1 MANGNSWDFSLSQTK
16 VKELPDIS
24 PELREQLLTSQHGI
38 PEEVIGL
45 ADEYWGTGDL
55 LRYNP
60 ELAAD
65 AIDQGRK
72 RSSWTVDQEARD
84 AAAKIP
90 LGQRGD
96 HFLDN
101 FDQEAF
107 LEQFAWPESRL
118 GGGRN
123 LGGQIRKVV
132 PTIVAGVSD
141 GVKRSLIDLANFQ
154 EMSGT
159 LSAEAGLARRQ
170 ILRSRMSDPDNLND
184 DGLALE
190 TIGTAAEIGGGM
202 LPAFAAGVKR
212 ALGISPAVGI
222 AADKLVA
229 PKKLG
234 APKVGKAAAAA
245 AVVGFGSGFLERST
259 KEQMGSIYGYLR
271 DSTLEIYR
279 HRETGEILS
288 YSEYHRLKRTN
299 PAYTRAG
306 GYEDYIETIPMP
318 LNIAKSVAM
327 AGGAISGL
335 LELMQVGLAG
345 TKIAPEW
352 IKKIFPTKKVAQL
365 FAKKTINR
373 MIEDGSLLRFARA
386 KAGEGIVLGSQ
397 ETGVEVLQDMVFTLS
412 TRVAGDLA
420 EEATD
425 ANVPRD
431 QREALGAA
439 LVNGL
444 VATVTEAGPAV
455 MLLSVTGVGGAGA
468 VQYAGGRHRAKVADT
483 KALNQADGSTAA
495 YFNQPYGE
503 DVPVGEINLPDEISD
518 TDRVKAKTILNEVR
532 NNTTPTKLDP
542 LDVHVRDDGSLFVE
556 DPLSAAIVAVANDA
570 GLKTVRIARIDSAR
584 GPKNG
589 VPPSEEYSDSVVAA
603 QIANQFPDLSVEEV
617 RARMEILQLA
627 AIHENT
633 DVDTW
638 VTEHFQDGQLFQTE
652 GLTTLDEAISESGV
666 IPGRETPTTEDAV
679 VTEEQGTAPLLGER
693 QSKAIGRTLDMLRFN
708 WQAGEWK
715 TVSEW
720 LEASGLENVVDAEE
734 LSLKLNADGSV
745 PVDAY
750 AFALRSYLE
759 EGPSLPKEVAPAGVA
774 AATGETA
781 VPDPDIDE
789 MSDEAFAAIQTQ
801 KMRAVDG
808 LRESIGS
815 TMSSKT
821 YLAGVE
827 ADAASAADEFQEQA
841 AKNVAADLY
850 DVTEGADRTVAEHA
864 VLIDPLIEEERMRL
878 ISEDDAVIA
887 SNNATLMKQAEE
899 ERREAAMEADLEPGE
914 AAVPEIAGVEDPQI
928 ADPDIIVS
936 EEGEVARVDL
946 IQAFDTRISTR
957 VLPVIYQD
965 AEHRYYIL
973 SGLAKYNAA
982 LSARHQ
988 FVKGTILRADAGVTI
1003 EQAKAFATERARR
1016 FPDVPEST
1024 PVARTEKTERVVI
1037 KSKGEEVGAVRF
1049 DAMGSAMFEAFKS
1062 SDFKSWVHGL
1072 ASVFRRLLP
1081 ARDEA
1086 IAASWAGV
1094 TSFRK
1099 VEGRTEW
1106 NWTPSAEYKFAAG
1119 FEQYLREGRVRIPE
1133 MQPVWDRLSNWTK
1146 TSYVGNSARLS
1157 RRVRNVYED
1166 LLVDKQS
1173 PALKAFRQNIEK
1185 VGQVSDMLFQSPAS
1199 RFTLRLKADEGR
1211 DLREIG
1217 ENEAESAEGGPRT
1230 RVEALDE
1237 SGKVVLV
1244 RKYGGTDPLGSA
1256 VRDISGVPTL
1266 ENPAPIGAS
1275 TFAPFRA
1282 KRTVSGQ
1289 FYGAGPEGDP
1299 TSALSELGTEG
1310 TIYVGGEAVNKDAFI
1325 EEVIDELEEAGPLK
1339 QSGLVNIPTVKSW
1352 RRYPYV
1358 AELMANGV
1366 EGQLFQLLSR
1376 DIDAG
1381 RAAEKGTRFE
1391 TQNLIRQKMLSRG
1404 WTKADI
1410 INLTRDLDKP
1420 VEVKGWKHTRAKP
1433 TWTASELLSLNRHL
1447 RVGQNREVLLR
1458 DGFRDSPRKKPKAS
1472 EAYGEII
1479 KVDADD
1485 IRAIN
1490 KAVSE
1495 LPEHYR
1501 EFGTVIIDEVMDTL
1515 HERMDPVHRKS
1526 RGRSL
1531 GYVPYYWEL
1540 ERKTS
1545 DVKDKAER
1553 AAIEEADDALDY
1565 WRGRGERPGQRLG
1578 LFTGMTKHRTKV
1590 SAPLI
1595 LRPLEFQLMRNIDR
1609 SSMYVGFELP
1619 MKALRELFSDTRA
1632 LDAMDRRMDRASREG
1647 IEKSLSDVARR
1658 WSDGGEIDRLVKHII
1673 RKVSVAQ
1680 LGGSPGVWAKQAL
1693 SIPLYNVYVP
1703 SQYLLAA
1710 TARGVPG
1717 SGQFKDMEERLSAY
1731 DPVFV
1736 ARRGGFDISLQG
1748 ALENSQAG
1756 QVWARQPWGDFFMKG
1771 ISTVDKRA
1779 VVIGSEAAVMQAMN
1793 EFRTGQISTDVK
1805 AATGIRTRAQAME
1818 LGPDGMIVEA
1828 YKYANYVTTRTQPN
1842 FLPEHV
1848 SNFQRDRVGRVFSQ
1862 FSGFT
1867 NMAYNLLARTR
1878 WRHKYDS
1885 TPESASQLRKAWAG
1899 VLVFNTAGII
1909 FIDFLWAVAMGRA
1922 PEPEELP
1929 SWAARK
1935 AITSATGLLYGIRDA
1950 VWWAANPGYGP
1961 MSLPAY
1967 EFFSEPVA
1975 AVYGVVDDLIKDGE
1989 ISERAMSKSAQAFGL
2004 LSGVPAGAYYRI
2016 GKRAYDVVDPLL

>member
-1 MANGNSWDFSLSQTK
+1 MANGNSWDFSFSQTK

-38 PEEVIGL
+38 PEEVIGV
-45 ADEYWGTGDL
+45 ADDYWGTGAL

-90 LGQRGD
+90 LGQQGD

-101 FDQEAF
+101 FDEEAF
-107 LEQFAWPESRL
+107 LDKFKWPEGRL

-123 LGGQIRKVV
+123 LGAQIRKVG
-132 PTIVAGVSD
+132 PTIVDGISD
-141 GVKRSLIDLANFQ
+141 GVKLSKINLSNYE
-154 EMSGT
+154 EMTGS
-159 LSAEAGLARRQ
+159 LSAEDGQARRQ

-190 TIGTAAEIGGGM
+190 TLATASEIGGQ
-202 LPAFAAGVKR
+202 LIPAIAAGGKR
-212 ALGISPAVGI
+212 AFT
-222 AADKLVA
+222 VA
-229 PKKLG
+229 PGVGLLG
-234 APKVGKAAAAA
+234 AAVAGPVGAAAAFGPVA
-245 AVVGFGSGFLERST
+245 AVSFGSGFLERST
-259 KEQMGSIYGYLR
+259 KESMGAVYGEIR
-271 DSTLEIYR
+271 DATLEIYR
-279 HRETGEILS
+279 DRETGEILS
-288 YSEYHRLKRTN
+288 DSEYRRLKRTD
-299 PAYTRAG
+299 PEG
-306 GYEDYIETIPMP
+306 GYLIETIPMP
-318 LNIAKSVAM
+318 LNIAKHVALA
-327 AGGAISGL
+327 AGTIIGG
-335 LELMQVGLAG
+335 LELLQLGLAG
-345 TKIAPEW
+345 TKIAPEFV
-352 IKKIFPTKKVAQL
+352 KKIFPTKKAAQL
-365 FAKKTINR
+365 FGKRSLQR
-373 MIEDGSLLRFARA
+373 MIADGSLLQFARA
-386 KAGEGIVLGSQ
+386 KAGEAIVLGSQ
-397 ETGVEVLQDMVFTLS
+397 ETGVEVLQDVVTLLG

-420 EEATD
+420 ELATD
-425 ANVPRD
+425 ANVPRGE
-431 QREALGAA
+431 REALGAA
-439 LVNGL
+439 IINSAVTTTTELGL
-444 VATVTEAGPAV
+444 PL
-455 MLLSVTGVGGAGA
+455 MMLSVVGVGASGTS
-468 VQYAGGRHRAKVADT
+468 QYVGGRHRARVANT

-503 DVPVGEINLPDEISD
+503 DVPVGELKLPDEISD
-518 TDRVKAKTILNEVR
+518 TDRVKAKTILGEVR

-542 LDVHVRDDGSLFVE
+542 LDAHVRGDGSLFVE
-556 DPLSAAIVAVANDA
+556 DPLSAALVAEAKDS

-603 QIANQFPDLSVEEV
+603 QIANQFPDLSVGEV
-617 RARMEILQLA
+617 RARMEILQLGA
-627 AIHENT
+627 MHENK

-638 VTEHFQDGQLFQTE
+638 VAEKFQDGQLFQTEE

-745 PVDAY
+745 PADAY

-759 EGPSLPKEVAPAGVA
+759 EGPSLPEEVAPAGVA

-789 MSDEAFAAIQTQ
+789 LSDEAFAAIQTQ

-887 SNNATLMKQAEE
+887 SNNATLMMQAAEE
-899 ERREAAMEADLEPGE
+899 QREAAMEAELEPGE

-928 ADPDIIVS
+928 ADPDIVY

-965 AEHRYYIL
+965 AENRYYIL

-1146 TSYVGNSARLS
+1146 ASYVGNSARLS

-1244 RKYGGTDPLGSA
+1244 RNYGGTDPLGSA
-1256 VRDISGVPTL
+1256 VRDISGVPTF
-1266 ENPAPIGAS
+1266 ENPAPIGSS

-1339 QSGLVNIPTVKSW
+1339 QSGLVNLPTVKSW

-1410 INLTRDLDKP
+1410 INITRDLDKP

-1545 DVKDKAER
+1545 DVKDKDER

-1658 WSDGGEIDRLVKHII
+1658 WSDGGEIDRLVKAVI
-1673 RKVSVAQ
+1673 RKVSIAQ

-1717 SGQFKDMEERLSAY
+1717 SSQFKDMEERLSAY
-1731 DPVFV
+1731 DPAFV

-1748 ALENSQAG
+1748 ALENSKAG
-1756 QVWARQPWGDFFMKG
+1756 QVWARQAWGEFFMKA

-1818 LGPDGMIVEA
+1818 LGPDGMISEA

-1848 SNFQRDRVGRVFSQ
+1848 SNFQRDRVGRVLSQ

-1935 AITSATGLLYGIRDA
+1935 AITSATGILYGIRDA
-1950 VWWAANPGYGP
+1950 AWWAMNPGYGP
-1961 MSLPAY
+1961 MSLPVY

-1975 AVYGVVDDLIKDGE
+1975 AVYGVFDDLIKDGE
-1989 ISERAMSKSAQAFGL
+1989 ISERTMSKSAQAAGL
-2004 LSGVPAGAYYRI
+2004 MSGMPIGAYWRI